1 MASKLTETIDIF
13 WINFIAPGP
22 VPLKK
27 QSVSNSERETPRK
40 RGSPTPPSS
49 DSSDESV
56 LIAPK
61 RKKNPAYALTPGHD
75 ESFQGTEVP
84 NLVPGSISS
93 AATLMNATAEYI
105 WSKSSWFVGRIVLWL
120 GMLFQDTPPLYL
132 TEISKT
138 ERI

>member
-1 MASKLTETIDIF
+1 MKPDEVGYSTQDTDNIESDSSSSGS
-13 WINFIAPGP
+13 P
-22 VPLKK
+22 
-27 QSVSNSERETPRK
+27 NSERETPRK

-84 NLVPGSISS
+84 NLVPGSVSS

-105 WSKSSWFVGRIVLWL
+105 WSKSLWFVGRIVLWL

>member
-1 MASKLTETIDIF
+1 MSI
-13 WINFIAPGP
+13 
-22 VPLKK
+22 
-27 QSVSNSERETPRK
+27 
-40 RGSPTPPSS
+40 GSPINEQASLRLLAPMIMKAI
-49 DSSDESV
+49 
-56 LIAPK
+56 LI
-61 RKKNPAYALTPGHD
+61 RILELEISID

-93 AATLMNATAEYI
+93 AATLMNAKAEYI
-105 WSKSSWFVGRIVLWL
+105 WSKSLWFVGWIVLWL